1 MIIECPACRT
11 RFRLDEAKIKGRGA
25 RVRCRRCGEPI
36 VVLKPEE
43 PQPEAA
49 KEAGGSLLDLRSV
62 VRESMGEKPE
72 EAPVEFTPPAEIS
85 AGKDETAALPVE
97 APSGMDYP
105 SPDAVALPP
114 ASEEEAVP
122 PLPDLAVEF
131 RPEEKID
138 IDLPAEP
145 PKEERVS
152 DFLMGGGETLDF
164 LKEESVKAE
173 KAEMFDISTSLR
185 KEPLELLSTTEAEE
199 ARPSAAAYERAEEA
213 LQAAPLAAA
222 AAESPPAGEIAPTVL
237 TEPQDAGEA
246 LRPKPPAQRKAA
258 SPLLRPSLLALVLLF
273 VALAGGGAYL
283 GFTKGGQDL
292 LRGLVPGMESLW
304 LRSAGKPG
312 PQFDVRN
319 LIGYYETNT
328 KAGNLFIIKGQ
339 VANMGRTRKSGIRV
353 HAALLDGKDQ
363 SLAEKTAFAGTVLPG
378 EALRTSTREKIEE
391 ALSNRFGEKLVNMD
405 VAPGKSVP
413 FMVVF
418 FNAPEGIGAYRLEAK
433 DSD

>member
-72 EAPVEFTPPAEIS
+72 EAPAEFTPPAEIS
-85 AGKDETAALPVE
+85 AGKDETVAFPDEAPPVTDYTSAGAEALPAE
-97 APSGMDYP
+97 
-105 SPDAVALPP
+105 
-114 ASEEEAVP
+114 SEEEAVP

-145 PKEERVS
+145 PKEERAS

-185 KEPLELLSTTEAEE
+185 KEPLELLSTAEVEE
-199 ARPSAAAYERAEEA
+199 ARPSVAAYERAEEA
-213 LQAAPLAAA
+213 QQAAPFAAP
-222 AAESPPAGEIAPTVL
+222 AESPPAGEIAATVL
-237 TEPQDAGEA
+237 TGPQDAGET

-378 EALRTSTREKIEE
+378 ESLRTSTREKIEE

>member
-43 PQPEAA
+43 PKTEAA

-72 EAPVEFTPPAEIS
+72 EAPTEFTPPAEIYAGKTETVALPDEAPAGEEYPS
-85 AGKDETAALPVE
+85 AGAE
-97 APSGMDYP
+97 
-105 SPDAVALPP
+105 ALPP
-114 ASEEEAVP
+114 ASEEEAAP

-131 RPEEKID
+131 RPEEKFEID
-138 IDLPAEP
+138 IPAEP

-152 DFLMGGGETLDF
+152 DFLMGGGETLDY
-164 LKEESVKAE
+164 LKDESVKAE

-185 KEPLELLSTTEAEE
+185 KEPLELLSTTEVEE
-199 ARPSAAAYERAEEA
+199 ARPSVAAYERAEEA
-213 LQAAPLAAA
+213 QQAAPFAAPDG
-222 AAESPPAGEIAPTVL
+222 SPPAGEIAPAVL
-237 TEPQDAGEA
+237 TEPQDAGEP
-246 LRPKPPAQRKAA
+246 LRPKQPAQRKAA

-304 LRSAGKPG
+304 LRSPGKPG

-363 SLAEKTAFAGTVLPG
+363 PLAERTAFAGTVLPG

-418 FNAPEGIGAYRLEAK
+418 FNAPEGIGA
-433 DSD
+433 

>member
-43 PQPEAA
+43 PQAEAA
-49 KEAGGSLLDLRSV
+49 KGTGGGLLDLRSV
-62 VRESMGEKPE
+62 VRESMGEKQE
-72 EAPVEFTPPAEIS
+72 ESPAEFSPPAELSGGKGEIES
-85 AGKDETAALPVE
+85 VPDDAAPEKDYAGFGAEKH
-97 APSGMDYP
+97 
-105 SPDAVALPP
+105 PP
-114 ASEEEAVP
+114 APEEKETP

-145 PKEERVS
+145 PKKEAVP

-164 LKEESVKAE
+164 LKGEYGRGEKEER
-173 KAEMFDISTSLR
+173 FDISTSLR
-185 KEPLELLSTTEAEE
+185 QEPQDLLLRAGVSEPQPPGAAYEHAEE
-199 ARPSAAAYERAEEA
+199 APP
-213 LQAAPLAAA
+213 AAPPMESATP
-222 AAESPPAGEIAPTVL
+222 AAESEPASPVS
-237 TEPQDAGEA
+237 TEPRDEEEI
-246 LRPKPPAQRKAA
+246 LRPKPPAPRKAA
-258 SPLLRPSLLALVLLF
+258 SPLVRPSLVALVLLF

-312 PQFDVRN
+312 PQYDVRN

-328 KAGNLFIIKGQ
+328 RAGNLFIIKGQ

-353 HAALLDGKDQ
+353 HAALLDVKDQ
-363 SLAEKTAFAGTVLPG
+363 PLAEKTSFAGTVLSG
-378 EALRTSTREKIEE
+378 ENLRTATREKIEE

-413 FMVVF
+413 CMVVF

>member
-36 VVLKPEE
+36 VVIKPEE

-49 KEAGGSLLDLRSV
+49 KEAGGGLLDLRSV
-62 VRESMGEKPE
+62 VRESMGEKTE
-72 EAPVEFTPPAEIS
+72 EAPAEFTPPV
-85 AGKDETAALPVE
+85 AA
-97 APSGMDYP
+97 
-105 SPDAVALPP
+105 AVHPP
-114 ASEEEAVP
+114 AAVEEETP

-131 RPEEKID
+131 RPEEKMD
-138 IDLPAEP
+138 IELPAEP

-164 LKEESVKAE
+164 LKEEYGKAKEAE
-173 KAEMFDISTSLR
+173 KFDISTSLR
-185 KEPLELLSTTEAEE
+185 QEPPDILSTAEVEAPQ
-199 ARPSAAAYERAEEA
+199 PSAAAHERDEETR
-213 LQAAPLAAA
+213 QAASFAAP
-222 AAESPPAGEIAPTVL
+222 AESSSAAGPASPIL
-237 TEPQDAGEA
+237 QEPQDAGEA
-246 LRPKPPAQRKAA
+246 LRPKPPAPRRAA
-258 SPLLRPSLLALVLLF
+258 PPFVRPSLVALVLLF
-273 VALAGGGAYL
+273 AALAGGGAYL
-283 GFTKGGQDL
+283 GFTKSGQDL

-353 HAALLDGKDQ
+353 HAALLDSRDQ
-363 SLAEKTAFAGTVLPG
+363 SLAEKTSFAGTVIPG
-378 EALRTSTREKIEE
+378 EILRTSTREKIEE

-418 FNAPEGIGAYRLEAK
+418 FNAPEGIGAYRLEAR

>member
-1 MIIECPACRT
+1 
-11 RFRLDEAKIKGRGA
+11 
-25 RVRCRRCGEPI
+25 
-36 VVLKPEE
+36 
-43 PQPEAA
+43 
-49 KEAGGSLLDLRSV
+49 
-62 VRESMGEKPE
+62 MGEKPE
-72 EAPVEFTPPAEIS
+72 GAPAEFTPPVELS
-85 AGKDETAALPVE
+85 AGKYETGTLPDE
-97 APSGMDYP
+97 APPEKDFP
-105 SPDAVALPP
+105 SAGAEVLPP
-114 ASEEEAVP
+114 ASEEEEAP

-138 IDLPAEP
+138 IDIPVEQ

-164 LKEESVKAE
+164 LKEEAAKTEKAE
-173 KAEMFDISTSLR
+173 KFDISASLL
-185 KEPLELLSTTEAEE
+185 KEPLELLSTAEVEE
-199 ARPSAAAYERAEEA
+199 ARPSGAAYDRAEEPQGA
-213 LQAAPLAAA
+213 ASFAAP
-222 AAESPPAGEIAPTVL
+222 AESPPAGEIAPPVL
-237 TEPQDAGEA
+237 TEPQDAGES
-246 LRPKPPAQRKAA
+246 LRPKAPAPRKAA
-258 SPLLRPSLLALVLLF
+258 SPLLRPSLLALVVLF
-273 VALAGGGAYL
+273 AALAGGGAYL
-283 GFTKGGQDL
+283 GFTKDGQDL

-319 LIGYYETNT
+319 LIGYYETST

-353 HAALLDGKDQ
+353 HAALLDGNDQ

-378 EALRTSTREKIEE
+378 EVLRTATREKIEQT
-391 ALSNRFGEKLVNMD
+391 LSNRFGEKLVNMD

-418 FNAPEGIGAYRLEAK
+418 FDAPEGIGAYRLEAK

>member
-43 PQPEAA
+43 PQTEAA

-72 EAPVEFTPPAEIS
+72 EAPAVFTPPAEIS
-85 AGKDETAALPVE
+85 AGKDETVALPDE
-97 APSGMDYP
+97 APAGKEYP
-105 SPDAVALPP
+105 YAGAEALPP

-145 PKEERVS
+145 PKEERAS
-152 DFLMGGGETLDF
+152 DFLMGGGETLDY

-185 KEPLELLSTTEAEE
+185 KEPIELLSTAEVE
-199 ARPSAAAYERAEEA
+199 ETPPSGAAYEQAGEA
-213 LQAAPLAAA
+213 RQAAPFAAP
-222 AAESPPAGEIAPTVL
+222 AESPPAGEIAPTVL

-246 LRPKPPAQRKAA
+246 LRPKPTAQRKAA

-283 GFTKGGQDL
+283 GFTKSGQDL

-304 LRSAGKPG
+304 LRNAGKPG

-339 VANMGRTRKSGIRV
+339 VANMG
-353 HAALLDGKDQ
+353 
-363 SLAEKTAFAGTVLPG
+363 
-378 EALRTSTREKIEE
+378 
-391 ALSNRFGEKLVNMD
+391 
-405 VAPGKSVP
+405 
-413 FMVVF
+413 
-418 FNAPEGIGAYRLEAK
+418 
-433 DSD
+433 